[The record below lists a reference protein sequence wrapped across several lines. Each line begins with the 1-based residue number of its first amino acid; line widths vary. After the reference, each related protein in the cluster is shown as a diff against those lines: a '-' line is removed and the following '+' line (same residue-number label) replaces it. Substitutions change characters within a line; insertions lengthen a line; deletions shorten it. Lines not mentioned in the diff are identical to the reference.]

1 MLSKRPNVKPKV
13 PPIVIECSRRYDC
26 FSHHYKMSY
35 ATYSSY
41 IRAHRTVLLPTLQQ
55 VYALAALSD
64 QADTANFHI
73 VRYHQ
78 AWMEH
83 DRLYIQTEL
92 CSGTLSDEMNREML
106 STPRRY
112 KLLREILLAL
122 DFIHRHNMVHLDIKP
137 ENVFLKN
144 DQYKLGDFGL
154 VNKASASQDVEEGD
168 SRYMSMELL
177 SGDNRSD
184 LTKSDIFSLGITM
197 YEICLGRQL
206 PMNGPEWHD
215 IRAGKLSPLPGTD
228 RDMANIIQR
237 MIDPNPMNRPASMSL
252 LKHPQLLSDEEK
264 ALNVERTKV
273 IQANIQLAAQQ
284 QRMGVGPPKRSL
296 TRANTWSGTSLPY
309 L

>member
-1 MLSKRPNVKPKV
+1 M
-13 PPIVIECSRRYDC
+13 
-26 FSHHYKMSY
+26 
-35 ATYSSY
+35 
-41 IRAHRTVLLPTLQQ
+41 
-55 VYALAALSD
+55 SD

-78 AWMEH
+78 AWMED

-92 CSGTLSDEMNREML
+92 CSGTLSDEMNREPPIL
-106 STPRRY
+106 NVPRRY

-137 ENVFLKN
+137 ENIFIKN

-154 VNKASASQDVEEGD
+154 VTKASSSQDVEEGD
-168 SRYMSMELL
+168 SRYMSMEVL

-197 YEICLGRQL
+197 YEICLGRSL
-206 PMNGPEWHD
+206 PVNGEEWQD
-215 IRAGKLSPLPGTD
+215 IRAGRLSPLPNTD
-228 RDMANIIQR
+228 HDMTNIIKR
-237 MIDPNPMNRPASMSL
+237 MLDPNPMNRPTPASL

-264 ALNVERTKV
+264 ALNAERTKV
-273 IQANIQLAAQQ
+273 IHANIQLAAQQ
-284 QRMGVGPPKRSL
+284 QQMHFGVPVPKRAL
-296 TRANTWSGTSLPY
+296 TRANTWSGSSLPY